1 MVAAKKHI
9 PIVKKRMSPCVPIP
23 NPPGFHRPS
32 IIDYMEI
39 STTWKN
45 ESLLGELFGKN
56 QYVIEIEGR
65 HLKTSKAKTRPE
77 DNLCRDFRARFLV
90 LNNTAPIKFTK

>member
-1 MVAAKKHI
+1 
-9 PIVKKRMSPCVPIP
+9 
-23 NPPGFHRPS
+23 
-32 IIDYMEI
+32 MEI

-65 HLKTSKAKTRPE
+65 HLKTSKAKARPE
-77 DNLCRDFRARFLV
+77 DNLCRDFRARFLSFEQHSTDQIHETEWRTDIDRNRHQPLQPSPV
-90 LNNTAPIKFTK
+90 